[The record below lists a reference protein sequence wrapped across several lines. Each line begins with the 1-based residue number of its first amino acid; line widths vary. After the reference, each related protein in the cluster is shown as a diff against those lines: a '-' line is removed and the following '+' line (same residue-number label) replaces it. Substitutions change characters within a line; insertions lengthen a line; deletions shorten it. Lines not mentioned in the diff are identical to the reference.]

1 MNTALAAPAMTISKG
16 KLWSIFVIINL
27 AMMQFNFIIDYLIV
41 LPLGPDIIKA
51 FAITPAK
58 FGLLISIFTISAAIG
73 EMFLSFVVDRFDR
86 KKIFIGS
93 LIILIA
99 GNLLCFFS
107 ESYTF
112 FIVGRVISGAFGGIL
127 SSMIIIY
134 LGDIFPAEKLG
145 RATSSVMVANGVAMI
160 IGVPTIFLVIHS
172 FGWKYSFFIIIG
184 LNIIVSLLSLSILP
198 EIKKVTEIKSK
209 QQSDSLV
216 KFLKNPRFYWPLLF
230 MGLLMFTGNST
241 IIPYISTMLSNNYQ
255 YAKND
260 IAFVF
265 SLAGAASLVFN
276 LLLGTLMDKFGKQNM
291 FLIINFLSILPLL
304 LLITFPFDNKVALS
318 AVVVFFFGLTSSK
331 NVSGITMVNSLL
343 PSEQRGRLITII
355 TSIQLFA
362 GSIAT
367 YLSGLLLYV
376 NSGVLMN
383 FDLVCL
389 IGICATIICIF
400 TAFIVEE

>member
-1 MNTALAAPAMTISKG
+1 MNTTLAMPAMTISKG
-16 KLWSIFVIINL
+16 RLWSIMVIINL

-41 LPLGPDIIKA
+41 LPLGPEIIKS
-51 FAITPAK
+51 FEITPAK

-73 EMFLSFVVDRFDR
+73 EMVLSFVVDKFDR
-86 KKIFIGS
+86 KKIFVGS
-93 LIILIA
+93 LVILIA
-99 GNLLCFFS
+99 GNLMCFFS
-107 ESYTF
+107 VSYEI
-112 FIVGRVISGAFGGIL
+112 FILGRIISGAFGGIL

-134 LGDIFPAEKLG
+134 LGDIFPPEKLG
-145 RATSSVMVANGVAMI
+145 RATSSVMVANGLAMI
-160 IGVPTIFLVIHS
+160 VGVPTIFLVIHS
-172 FGWKYSFFIIIG
+172 FGWKYSFLIIIA
-184 LNIIVSLLSLSILP
+184 LNLIVSLLSLSILP
-198 EIKKVTEIKSK
+198 EIRKVTEIKSK
-209 QQSDSLV
+209 EQSDSLV

-343 PSEQRGRLITII
+343 PAEQRGRLITII